1 MGSVFKRVKRTIKKV
16 TKPISKVTKGIAKG
30 IAKVAKSVM
39 KGVAKLNKKLGPIG
53 MIAMSIAMPY
63 AMQGLGAGF
72 TNLTTRFAGS
82 PFGNFLKA
90 VGEVGSNMKTGWT
103 KFKTGFG
110 KTLKD
115 NPITNSI
122 RNTFSRIGNGDN
134 IFTRISDGAKRMYSK
149 AKELTPKFKQGK
161 EGRVLIKGEEIGL
174 TAKDSYYM
182 SASDAAT
189 AIEKGTLKASQI
201 GEQVLGSKEGFFTKA
216 GSTKS
221 DSIIT
226 DIINESYKDKIK
238 MLDVNGTRH
247 FNDLINVSKQAGT
260 YTNDAEIFN
269 YMLDNN
275 GTTAQY
281 FTDFSVRPDAY
292 VTDLTKTGDYK
303 FIKGGMNVPNPNVE
317 SGLSVSDD
325 MYRFNGNKTFDGSL
339 EPSKFAKAK
348 EKLTSDKVKKA
359 AIGEVKSFLSKKDD
373 IIEPPKFDQIST
385 ASATSNESQGGS
397 LTSAIV
403 QGSTGTDFFKN
414 TYGDEAWQKLKAS
427 VNNMHYQSNSNYE
440 FA

>member
-1 MGSVFKRVKRTIKKV
+1 MGSVFKRVKKTIKKV

-63 AMQGLGAGF
+63 AMQGLGTGF
-72 TNLTTRFAGS
+72 ANLSTKFAGS

-110 KTLKD
+110 NMLKD

-134 IFTRISDGAKRMYSK
+134 IFTRISDGAKRMYTK
-149 AKELTPKFKQGK
+149 ARELTPKFRTGK
-161 EGRVLIKGEEIGL
+161 EGTVTYQASVPGGG
-174 TAKDSYYM
+174 TAPMTID
-182 SASDAAT
+182 
-189 AIEKGTLKASQI
+189 ASQAAKALESGAI
-201 GEQVLGSKEGFFTKA
+201 DVSQITKQTLGGKEGFFTKA

-247 FNDLINVSKQAGT
+247 FNDLVNVSKQAGT
-260 YTNDAEIFN
+260 YANDAEIFN

-292 VTDLTKTGDYK
+292 VTDLAKTGDYK

-317 SGLSVSDD
+317 SGLSMSDD
-325 MYRFNGNKTFDGSL
+325 MYKFNGNKTFDGSL
-339 EPSKFAKAK
+339 EPSKFSKAK

-359 AIGEVKSFLSKKDD
+359 AIGEVKSFLAKKED
-373 IIEPPKFDQIST
+373 IIQPPEFEAIST
-385 ASATSNESQGGS
+385 SNATSNTNSGAV
-397 LTSAIV
+397 LTSAMV
-403 QGSTGTDFFKN
+403 QGSTGTDFFKK
-414 TYGDEAWQKLKAS
+414 TYGDEAWQKLKES
-427 VNNMHYQSNSNYE
+427 VNNMHYQGNYDY
-440 FA
+440 A